1 MTPGQ
6 RNMTPGQRKTMY
18 LNCLRAAECVL
29 TFGHM
34 PQWGAGA
41 WRAFHDARRA
51 LSSAI
56 MELGTVTPRI
66 DPPAILR
73 SEVEG
78 VAMNLAVMA
87 SEALHPDRPTVAD
100 EALMGV
106 VATLCH
112 ALAEIAK
119 ENA

>member
-1 MTPGQ
+1 MTPGA
-6 RNMTPGQRKTMY
+6 RKTMY
-18 LNCLRAAECVL
+18 LACLQGASRALMYE
-29 TFGHM
+29 HS
-34 PQWGAGA
+34 PKWGANAG
-41 WRAFHDARRA
+41 RALGDARA
-51 LSSAI
+51 DLSVAVN
-56 MELGTVTPRI
+56 MLRDVTPDI
-66 DPPAILR
+66 TPPAILR

-87 SEALHPDRPTVAD
+87 SEALHPDHPTVTD

-106 VATLCH
+106 VATLRA

>member
-1 MTPGQ
+1 MTPGA
-6 RNMTPGQRKTMY
+6 RKTMY
-18 LNCLRAAECVL
+18 LACLQGASRALMYE
-29 TFGHM
+29 HS
-34 PQWGAGA
+34 PKWGANAG
-41 WRAFHDARRA
+41 RALGDARA
-51 LSSAI
+51 DLSVAVN
-56 MELGTVTPRI
+56 MLRDGTPDIT
-66 DPPAILR
+66 PPAILG

-87 SEALHPDRPTVAD
+87 SEALHPDHPTVTD

-106 VATLCH
+106 VATLRA

>member
-1 MTPGQ
+1 
-6 RNMTPGQRKTMY
+6 MTPGQRKTMY
-18 LNCLRAAECVL
+18 LNCLRAAERIL
-29 TFGHM
+29 TFEHS

-41 WRAFHDARRA
+41 WRAFHDARSVLAGTFSA
-51 LSSAI
+51 LA
-56 MELGTVTPRI
+56 TVTPAPNP
-66 DPPAILR
+66 PPAILR

-87 SEALHPDRPTVAD
+87 SEALHPARPTVAD

-106 VATLCH
+106 IATLRR

-119 ENA
+119 ETP

>member
-1 MTPGQ
+1 
-6 RNMTPGQRKTMY
+6 MTPGQRKTMY
-18 LNCLRAAECVL
+18 LHCLHGATHALTYEHSPKWGGNAGRAL
-29 TFGHM
+29 
-34 PQWGAGA
+34 
-41 WRAFHDARRA
+41 HDARADLARA
-51 LSSAI
+51 ARLLS
-56 MELGTVTPRI
+56 EVTPRI

-106 VATLCH
+106 VATLSR

>member
-1 MTPGQ
+1 
-6 RNMTPGQRKTMY
+6 MTPGQRKIMY
-18 LNCLRAAECVL
+18 LACLHGAAHVINHE
-29 TFGHM
+29 HS
-34 PQWGAGA
+34 PKRGANA
-41 WRAFHDARRA
+41 AQALRDARA
-51 LSSAI
+51 DLTDAAS
-56 MELGTVTPRI
+56 LLLDVTPNVS
-66 DPPAILR
+66 PPAILR

-78 VAMNLAVMA
+78 VAMNLACMA

-106 VATLCH
+106 VATLRH